1 MGNRGNIILD
11 YGKDQTIGFYTHW
24 DGGYLKEVI
33 QDALKKGVDR
43 WNDPS
48 YLARIIFSELIKED
62 VDGTT
67 GYGIYPG
74 IWSMDNE
81 NPIVYVKFETYQV
94 IVEDSV
100 FSFKEFV
107 DLKLGE

>member
-1 MGNRGNIILD
+1 
-11 YGKDQTIGFYTHW
+11 
-24 DGGYLKEVI
+24 
-33 QDALKKGVDR
+33 
-43 WNDPS
+43 
-48 YLARIIFSELIKED
+48 
-62 VDGTT
+62 
-67 GYGIYPG
+67 
-74 IWSMDNE
+74 MDNE